1 MRKNY
6 KAIYKKTV
14 GITWRLPPGIIS
26 TSANVFSPLGRL
38 RAWTWT
44 ELIVNNVDK
53 CGGEIASV
61 QRRLWRLKTSRNISG
76 PQCVSI
82 DDKHIGRGGDGW
94 KSLVVVGKSSKT
106 QVNFFLWCTEYWQ
119 KADKA
124 LTSRRKARHRPTLYM
139 RRQSINSTKNNWS
152 ANVLLIV
159 HLLLNLHTRPYTV
172 WVKNPPWGFLTFFP
186 KRLGILVQIL
196 PPYCTFL
203 CTLDYNLFSKSA
215 TLTKLCHIKRDHRG
229 HVISSKCPPSAEM
242 HAGCGHT

>member
-38 RAWTWT
+38 RAWT

-124 LTSRRKARHRPTLYM
+124 LTSRRKARHRPTLSSSSSSFIFKTSDM
-139 RRQSINSTKNNWS
+139 
-152 ANVLLIV
+152 
-159 HLLLNLHTRPYTV
+159 
-172 WVKNPPWGFLTFFP
+172 
-186 KRLGILVQIL
+186 
-196 PPYCTFL
+196 
-203 CTLDYNLFSKSA
+203 SKSIQIKA
-215 TLTKLCHIKRDHRG
+215 GTTRQETALTVAL
-229 HVISSKCPPSAEM
+229 
-242 HAGCGHT
+242 